1 MAEQSY
7 KQQVSLLLSVLP
19 EVAKE
24 SCFALHGGTA
34 INLFVRD
41 MPRLSVDID
50 LTYLPLED
58 RQSTL
63 ININTALD
71 AIKSRIIGIIPDVRI
86 THQHGVCKLLIS
98 QRGMQ
103 IKVEVN
109 TIMRGTLPTPSKR
122 FLCAKA
128 QNDFDAFCS
137 INVLPLGQLYG
148 GKICAALDRQHPRDL
163 FDVKYLLEAE
173 GLNDEIKT
181 GFLLCLLSSDRPIS
195 EVLNPNLIDQR
206 QTLVDHFDGLATEPF
221 TYDDFEA
228 TRAQLIGSIQASL
241 TAADKQFLLSFKNL
255 TPDWSIH
262 NFEMFPAIQW
272 KLQNLQKLK
281 DRNSAKHLELLQRLE
296 RVIAV

>member
-34 INLFVRD
+34 INLFVRE

-58 RQSTL
+58 RLSTL
-63 ININTALD
+63 IKINTALD
-71 AIKSRIIGIIPDVRI
+71 
-86 THQHGVCKLLIS
+86 
-98 QRGMQ
+98 
-103 IKVEVN
+103 
-109 TIMRGTLPTPSKR
+109 
-122 FLCAKA
+122 
-128 QNDFDAFCS
+128 
-137 INVLPLGQLYG
+137 
-148 GKICAALDRQHPRDL
+148 
-163 FDVKYLLEAE
+163 
-173 GLNDEIKT
+173 EIKT
-181 GFLLCLLSSDRPIS
+181 GSLLCLLSSDRPIS

-206 QTLVDHFDGLATEPF
+206 QTLANHFDGMATEPF

-228 TRAQLIGSIQASL
+228 TRAQLIGSIRASL

-255 TPDWSIH
+255 KPDWGIH

-296 RVIAV
+296 RLIASYES